1 MSPACFA
8 AGDLASTSLS
18 GVEPK
23 AQKPIRS
30 GSKNFSDPSRRL
42 RNPLEKTEA
51 PWGVSLTPP
60 AREADATT
68 LEARANLQNQAA
80 KPDTLSSDEDLNLV
94 ATAPS
99 SRKVSTHRTG
109 LDMARNGYRT
119 VDPWA
124 SYDARQ
130 DENGAKSAIFS
141 GLAASAAAQNEPQKT
156 WGAKGQAANPAQA
169 VTRLVGEKD
178 TGESEYPYTAKG
190 SNDSCSTATS
200 NYHEA
205 ARSGGPTWG
214 RLALSDG
221 IRYASAYL
229 GKSFS
234 GTGRD
239 AIRGDS
245 QALYASA
252 TSVGDV
258 FFRPTVSAN
267 GAAPAAVP
275 AQPYT
280 SYIFDPMTHNGTSA
294 YSKIYSQ
301 TDQTGLLRSA
311 EDVELINSK
320 AVPVPV
326 PAVSVSQDLLAT
338 KDGVSRSG
346 SFYPL
351 QTASLSLP
359 SEFRRGGQAAGPA
372 TGSLDQGAVLR
383 IPSTSS
389 TSLAHSSSSEVFQSQ
404 QGLLRTA
411 PQTLLSNESVP
422 LGVRTVGSGSFVSSE
437 PVPFH
442 MQPHSQP
449 FAGFF
454 PSSTGPP
461 LPFASK
467 ISYTPA
473 PLQVYRQRR
482 ESVGEAVQ
490 RASLLPAEGP
500 KQVSL
505 TDTRN
510 SSHTWLAPCELS
522 KTQAR
527 RLSLPTGAA
536 RASCE
541 RGSDAQRV
549 FPSWATYTSVSG
561 VLGEQ
566 HSMSIPQVLETRH
579 PARQSQ
585 VIYGLAEGAA
595 PHQPGPTPAYGFGI
609 APSRGVCT
617 PPLVPSV
624 PLYSCSK
631 GEAAVASSALRSA
644 SAYSAEDRKRFGR
657 GAFSPASARAGENP
671 EASPPTKVENLLPQS
686 VEGDLQ
692 PRDPC
697 RRAAKSSGA
706 SSPWSVAATCNSSRS
721 SRYWGSSRK
730 GDGASPASSRASFHV
745 SPLSGGVRELSR
757 DRCSEARDTESLFGT
772 EERERSVDAV
782 GRTQRAETRGASSA
796 SIRVKRGEGSAPH
809 LRSRSLEAR
818 RMPGAAEK
826 ITRDATSV
834 WKSREGPNKDLLRGR
849 GASQGFQSLFD
860 DAVAA
865 IGAFFGQEDTEEK
878 AGKRRDEEDRDSSM
892 KPRREDKRGQE
903 QDGNAAS
910 PLGTTRPGAPV
921 YPVTLGYTAAT
932 SGYGQA
938 VGSTQGLPAFPVAP
952 LEPMYL
958 SCNSV
963 DYRPAVKLSP
973 VRNVTSGVSPAAP
986 APVSWHAVSSLLA
999 SAPSPPVCPPVSGA
1013 PGVPPPSQ
1021 PTRDTPPAA
1030 VHSTEA
1036 SASPPPSPAERQQDD
1051 LDKKVRRNLRTVS
1064 DGLGDSS
1071 CRALSPAGSPSTQSR
1086 LHLFCGV
1093 VARPMKPAGGLGASP
1108 RDRGAHR
1115 ASLQASFQTGERNA
1129 VGLTSLLLEKTAK
1142 PANRTRL
1149 LSKPLQLVH
1158 VNRWDGREVLTI
1170 DEQAKKFLSELGT
1183 QHVAVISICGVTQTG
1198 KSSFANLLLDDSHML
1213 SAGGFPV
1220 GSPALCGDRGAFRS
1234 VSPCN
1239 SFAVGD
1245 RRAPEGL
1252 GAETGDDED
1261 EFRGEA
1267 GKKFTQRILSDGCTE
1282 GVWIQAVCGGSSEAG
1297 ADGREDLVYLI
1308 LDFEGVGCTRKTVEH
1323 DQRLFTLAMLV
1334 SHYLIYTTR
1343 GVLDADA
1350 VSGLASV
1357 SLWTQRLL
1365 QGGGDRGPAREA
1377 SPLDTSRTSPTRE
1390 GASPTAGPSVPS
1402 GWRAPPLLWILQDFN
1417 FTLCDED
1424 GYPLTETDYLEGIMA
1439 TASHPA
1445 SCCSPFSTFPAS
1457 STALSRTCAEL
1468 NLPHVRMLRQQLETL
1483 FGDRTCVGLPHPL
1496 GDFGPDFGDSV
1507 GCEVPSQGSKSAR
1520 EGASVGAFLATPR
1533 QSAAFASS
1541 FPCLGN
1547 RARTAEGVGESR
1559 SPGTRQGDAQ
1569 SAFSASSPPP
1579 TQGRSRGRDGPAL
1592 ETVPVSEFQP
1602 IFRRRMQQTKNL
1614 VFKECRLKVAQSVAI
1629 TGPGFVKILQR
1640 MIDGINGGQVP
1651 ESGSV
1656 VVVVQ
1661 REECRKWKEKCEEVF
1676 VNDLREAFQSR
1687 LPLASRELQE
1697 GALAL
1702 QKKALAL
1709 FKMHVIGDDD
1719 VVRGYKQQLK
1729 DRLRKITDR
1738 AMDENERHGEWKARS
1753 RLRAL
1758 RERLR
1763 IDEKLNER
1771 LYESMTEVNEDAERL
1786 KREFNADIRGPSH
1799 VYQRVINDQI
1809 DELLAKGSEIVCGAL
1824 LDQSRLAEKT
1834 VHELQQRAQDA
1845 EMSLEKALEL
1855 EQQLQHRDYEAE
1867 ELRRALQEERAAN
1880 RGQATLRSGEFDC
1893 DEDFDDPY
1901 RRRGSFY
1908 RRSGRS
1914 RFATGDQSK
1923 CFRQRKCTIM

>member
-1 MSPACFA
+1 MHPPMSARPASRAPEPFASALGPAQRVESSSLCRSLFQGAPGASPLTLSAAGVAPPMSPACFA

-30 GSKNFSDPSRRL
+30 GSKNFSDPSRSL
-42 RNPLEKTEA
+42 RNPLEKTEGL
-51 PWGVSLTPP
+51 WGASPTPR
-60 AREADATT
+60 AREAGATT
-68 LEARANLQNQAA
+68 LEARTNLQNQAA
-80 KPDTLSSDEDLNLV
+80 KPDSLSSDEDLNLV

-99 SRKVSTHRTG
+99 SRKVSIHRTG

-130 DENGAKSAIFS
+130 DENSAKSAIFS
-141 GLAASAAAQNEPQKT
+141 GLAASAAAQKEPQKT
-156 WGAKGQAANPAQA
+156 WGPKGQAANPVQA
-169 VTRLVGEKD
+169 VTRLAGEKD
-178 TGESEYPYTAKG
+178 AGEAEYPYTAKG

-205 ARSGGPTWG
+205 TRSGGPAWG

-221 IRYASAYL
+221 IRYSSAYL

-258 FFRPTVSAN
+258 FFRPAVSAS

-275 AQPYT
+275 AQPYA
-280 SYIFDPMTHNGTSA
+280 SYIFDPMAQNRSSA
-294 YSKIYSQ
+294 YSKNYSQ

-311 EDVELINSK
+311 EDGNS
-320 AVPVPV
+320 V
-326 PAVSVSQDLLAT
+326 
-338 KDGVSRSG
+338 
-346 SFYPL
+346 
-351 QTASLSLP
+351 
-359 SEFRRGGQAAGPA
+359 
-372 TGSLDQGAVLR
+372 
-383 IPSTSS
+383 
-389 TSLAHSSSSEVFQSQ
+389 
-404 QGLLRTA
+404 
-411 PQTLLSNESVP
+411 
-422 LGVRTVGSGSFVSSE
+422 
-437 PVPFH
+437 
-442 MQPHSQP
+442 
-449 FAGFF
+449 
-454 PSSTGPP
+454 
-461 LPFASK
+461 
-467 ISYTPA
+467 
-473 PLQVYRQRR
+473 
-482 ESVGEAVQ
+482 
-490 RASLLPAEGP
+490 
-500 KQVSL
+500 
-505 TDTRN
+505 
-510 SSHTWLAPCELS
+510 
-522 KTQAR
+522 
-527 RLSLPTGAA
+527 
-536 RASCE
+536 
-541 RGSDAQRV
+541 
-549 FPSWATYTSVSG
+549 
-561 VLGEQ
+561 
-566 HSMSIPQVLETRH
+566 
-579 PARQSQ
+579 
-585 VIYGLAEGAA
+585 
-595 PHQPGPTPAYGFGI
+595 
-609 APSRGVCT
+609 
-617 PPLVPSV
+617 
-624 PLYSCSK
+624 
-631 GEAAVASSALRSA
+631 
-644 SAYSAEDRKRFGR
+644 
-657 GAFSPASARAGENP
+657 
-671 EASPPTKVENLLPQS
+671 
-686 VEGDLQ
+686 
-692 PRDPC
+692 
-697 RRAAKSSGA
+697 
-706 SSPWSVAATCNSSRS
+706 
-721 SRYWGSSRK
+721 
-730 GDGASPASSRASFHV
+730 
-745 SPLSGGVRELSR
+745 
-757 DRCSEARDTESLFGT
+757 
-772 EERERSVDAV
+772 
-782 GRTQRAETRGASSA
+782 
-796 SIRVKRGEGSAPH
+796 
-809 LRSRSLEAR
+809 
-818 RMPGAAEK
+818 
-826 ITRDATSV
+826 
-834 WKSREGPNKDLLRGR
+834 
-849 GASQGFQSLFD
+849 
-860 DAVAA
+860 
-865 IGAFFGQEDTEEK
+865 
-878 AGKRRDEEDRDSSM
+878 
-892 KPRREDKRGQE
+892 
-903 QDGNAAS
+903 S
-910 PLGTTRPGAPV
+910 PLGTTRPGASV
-921 YPVTLGYTAAT
+921 YPVTLGYTAAPP
-932 SGYGQA
+932 GYGQA
-938 VGSTQGLPAFPVAP
+938 VVSTQGLPAFPVAP
-952 LEPMYL
+952 LDSLYL

-986 APVSWHAVSSLLA
+986 ASVSWNALSSLLA

-1013 PGVPPPSQ
+1013 PQVSPPAQ
-1021 PTRDTPPAA
+1021 PTSDAPPAA
-1030 VHSTEA
+1030 VHSTAA
-1036 SASPPPSPAERQQDD
+1036 SASLPLSPAERRQDEFE
-1051 LDKKVRRNLRTVS
+1051 KKVRRNLRTVS
-1064 DGLGDSS
+1064 DSLGDSS
-1071 CRALSPAGSPSTQSR
+1071 MQALSPAGSPSTRAR

-1093 VARPMKPAGGLGASP
+1093 VARPMKPAAGLGASP
-1108 RDRGAHR
+1108 RDQGALQ
-1115 ASLQASFQTGERNA
+1115 ASLQTSFQTGERSA
-1129 VGLTSLLLEKTAK
+1129 VGLTSLLLQKTAR

-1149 LSKPLQLVH
+1149 LSKPLQLIH

-1220 GSPALCGDRGAFRS
+1220 GSPAVCGDRGAFRS

-1239 SFAVGD
+1239 SFAAGD
-1245 RRAPEGL
+1245 RRAPERLEG
-1252 GAETGDDED
+1252 ETTGEDED

-1282 GVWIQAVCGGSSEAG
+1282 GVWIQAVSGGSSEAG

-1377 SPLDTSRTSPTRE
+1377 SPIDTSGASPTRE

-1417 FTLCDED
+1417 FTLCDEGD
-1424 GYPLTETDYLEGIMA
+1424 YPLTETDYLEGIMA

-1445 SCCSPFSTFPAS
+1445 TCCSPFSTFPAS

-1496 GDFGPDFGDSV
+1496 GEFAPDFGDSV
-1507 GCEVPSQGSKSAR
+1507 GCEDPSQGSKSAR
-1520 EGASVGAFLATPR
+1520 EGSGFGAFLATPR

-1541 FPCLGN
+1541 FPGLGK
-1547 RARTAEGVGESR
+1547 RGRPGALVSEGLGESR
-1559 SPGTRQGDAQ
+1559 GPRARQGDAQ
-1569 SAFSASSPPP
+1569 SAFAPMTPRAAFSASSPLPA
-1579 TQGRSRGRDGPAL
+1579 QSRARGREGPAL

-1602 IFRRRMQQTKNL
+1602 IFRRRLQQTKNL
-1614 VFKECRLKVAQSVAI
+1614 VFKECRLKAAQTVAV

-1687 LPLASRELQE
+1687 LPLGSRELQE

-1702 QKKALAL
+1702 QKKTLAL

-1758 RERLR
+1758 REKLR
-1763 IDEKLNER
+1763 IDEKLNKR
-1771 LYESMTEVNEDAERL
+1771 LYESMAEVNEDAERL

-1799 VYQRVINDQI
+1799 VYQRVITDQI

-1901 RRRGSFY
+1901 QRRGSFY

-1923 CFRQRKCTIM
+1923 CFRQKKCTIM

>member
-1 MSPACFA
+1 MHPPVSARPVSRAPELFASALGPAQRVESSSLCRSLSQRAPGASPLTLSAAGVAPPMSPACFA

-239 AIRGDS
+239 AVRGDS

-267 GAAPAAVP
+267 GAAPGAVP

-311 EDVELINSK
+311 E
-320 AVPVPV
+320 
-326 PAVSVSQDLLAT
+326 
-338 KDGVSRSG
+338 
-346 SFYPL
+346 
-351 QTASLSLP
+351 
-359 SEFRRGGQAAGPA
+359 
-372 TGSLDQGAVLR
+372 
-383 IPSTSS
+383 
-389 TSLAHSSSSEVFQSQ
+389 
-404 QGLLRTA
+404 
-411 PQTLLSNESVP
+411 
-422 LGVRTVGSGSFVSSE
+422 
-437 PVPFH
+437 
-442 MQPHSQP
+442 
-449 FAGFF
+449 
-454 PSSTGPP
+454 
-461 LPFASK
+461 
-467 ISYTPA
+467 
-473 PLQVYRQRR
+473 
-482 ESVGEAVQ
+482 
-490 RASLLPAEGP
+490 
-500 KQVSL
+500 
-505 TDTRN
+505 
-510 SSHTWLAPCELS
+510 
-522 KTQAR
+522 
-527 RLSLPTGAA
+527 
-536 RASCE
+536 
-541 RGSDAQRV
+541 
-549 FPSWATYTSVSG
+549 
-561 VLGEQ
+561 
-566 HSMSIPQVLETRH
+566 
-579 PARQSQ
+579 
-585 VIYGLAEGAA
+585 
-595 PHQPGPTPAYGFGI
+595 
-609 APSRGVCT
+609 
-617 PPLVPSV
+617 
-624 PLYSCSK
+624 
-631 GEAAVASSALRSA
+631 
-644 SAYSAEDRKRFGR
+644 
-657 GAFSPASARAGENP
+657 
-671 EASPPTKVENLLPQS
+671 
-686 VEGDLQ
+686 
-692 PRDPC
+692 
-697 RRAAKSSGA
+697 
-706 SSPWSVAATCNSSRS
+706 
-721 SRYWGSSRK
+721 
-730 GDGASPASSRASFHV
+730 
-745 SPLSGGVRELSR
+745 
-757 DRCSEARDTESLFGT
+757 
-772 EERERSVDAV
+772 
-782 GRTQRAETRGASSA
+782 
-796 SIRVKRGEGSAPH
+796 
-809 LRSRSLEAR
+809 
-818 RMPGAAEK
+818 
-826 ITRDATSV
+826 
-834 WKSREGPNKDLLRGR
+834 
-849 GASQGFQSLFD
+849 
-860 DAVAA
+860 
-865 IGAFFGQEDTEEK
+865 
-878 AGKRRDEEDRDSSM
+878 
-892 KPRREDKRGQE
+892 
-903 QDGNAAS
+903 DGNAAS

-986 APVSWHAVSSLLA
+986 APVSWHALSSLLA

-1108 RDRGAHR
+1108 RDRGAHH

-1377 SPLDTSRTSPTRE
+1377 SPLDTSRASPTRE